1 MQINMHSI
9 ATSLA
14 PSKESRVTVE
24 LIRNLGALK
33 ERLDQIGVRL

>member
-1 MQINMHSI
+1 MNMHSI
-9 ATSLA
+9 ATL
-14 PSKESRVTVE
+14 KESRVTVE